1 MHFINNTFG
10 KSFIFHLNVSFK
22 SFVLHQFLTF
32 YANILYSWKRNFS
45 HISYTRSCIGS
56 QFLYLA
62 TILQLITILKNFRAT
77 ILTLSISYLHLRENL
92 KTGITQIS
100 HVIPKNW
107 KQIIRENR
115 AETCVMYLQSFA
127 KYIWNLLGFTE
138 NIDLKYKFN
147 VAFWLFSTR

>member
-45 HISYTRSCIGS
+45 HVSYTRSCIGS

-92 KTGITQIS
+92 KTGITS
-100 HVIPKNW
+100 KDN
-107 KQIIRENR
+107 
-115 AETCVMYLQSFA
+115 
-127 KYIWNLLGFTE
+127 
-138 NIDLKYKFN
+138 FN
-147 VAFWLFSTR
+147 